1 MLGPTPP
8 YALDTFPFHFPA
20 LALCAG
26 RATLGGDR
34 DLTLGVFTTARLA
47 VALLPPVRLDATA
60 VAGRADRAK
69 FWLSGLT
76 MPQPARM
83 ALLRVIEATVAGP
96 GHAAEALLELG
107 RTVTGHIDPPSQQEV
122 GALAAKLHLYYEQNP

>member
-1 MLGPTPP
+1 VLGHTPP
-8 YALDTFPFHFPA
+8 YALDIFPFQFPA

-26 RATLGGDR
+26 HSPLGVDR
-34 DLTLGVFTTARLA
+34 DLTLGVFTIARLA

-83 ALLRVIEATVAGP
+83 ALLRAIEATTAGP
-96 GHAAEALLELG
+96 VPAAEALLEVG
-107 RTVTGHIDPPSQQEV
+107 RTVTGHIDPHSQQEIS
-122 GALAAKLHLYYEQNP
+122 ALAARLHLYYEQNT